1 MRSGWQLCSIFASKI
16 HQHLVLGASWGVLWP
31 FWRRLGLSW
40 RRPGRQVGAKWPSW
54 ARLGRISAPSWAVL
68 DGKLEAKWP
77 SWARLG
83 AVLGGLGRD
92 FGAKMGPKI
101 DQKTDQK
108 LEAISRSIFGATPE
122 FLEPT
127 CSDFGPSW
135 APWIFKNHGFS
146 LGKTHVFFSLLEDV
160 LEGNFFDKEARQ
172 EAEPWSK
179 MGGRRGK
186 CAPRGG
192 LWRG

>member
-1 MRSGWQLCSIFASKI
+1 MA
-16 HQHLVLGASWGVLWP
+16 VLGASWAHLGAVLG
-31 FWRRLGLSW
+31 RL
-40 RRPGRQVGAKWPSW
+40 GRQVG
-54 ARLGRISAPSWAVL
+54 
-68 DGKLEAKWP
+68 AKWP

-108 LEAISRSIFGATPE
+108 LEAILKSIFGVTAE

-135 APWIFKNHGFS
+135 APWIFKNHCFS
-146 LGKTHVFFSLLEDV
+146 NGKTQFFEMCWKTFWKATFSTKRRAKRPNGGPRWAADAESARPGED
-160 LEGNFFDKEARQ
+160 LEGVDRDFGQRLWAETLDRDFGQRLWTDLAR
-172 EAEPWSK
+172 
-179 MGGRRGK
+179 
-186 CAPRGG
+186 
-192 LWRG
+192 